1 MRRASGPP
9 GDSARRARRRARP
22 TGRSRRTTFVRV
34 TGEQAGVLIR
44 PDDVVGRG
52 DDRRDVGT
60 RRAHSGGRGTVGSGA
75 RLPRD
80 EAEGEPKSLDWL
92 AMSREIPERDR
103 CGGSYDSRRVAAA
116 TGSACRATV
125 AVYATF
131 RRNRASMLGPQAPSA
146 LESPCPHRRA
156 LGLVGAL
163 VLSLTLLGGMAPA
176 AAAAD
181 GPTMDARVLLQGH
194 ARLGS
199 WLAIEVRLQNEGAPV
214 VGELRLQGGSQ
225 GGTRFS
231 VPVDLP
237 SPSDKR
243 YTLYAQPPAFGG
255 QIEVLLVVGD
265 KTVASKKVAFTVH
278 DVNQLTSALSRRNR
292 PGSCP
297 GSSSRRSRTTRTRSS
312 SRSTSPTCRTGWRP
326 GRRSIASSGRTSTPT
341 RSRSSR
347 SPRSAAGSRSAA
359 G

>member
-1 MRRASGPP
+1 MS
-9 GDSARRARRRARP
+9 
-22 TGRSRRTTFVRV
+22 V
-34 TGEQAGVLIR
+34 T
-44 PDDVVGRG
+44 
-52 DDRRDVGT
+52 
-60 RRAHSGGRGTVGSGA
+60 
-75 RLPRD
+75 
-80 EAEGEPKSLDWL
+80 
-92 AMSREIPERDR
+92 
-103 CGGSYDSRRVAAA
+103 
-116 TGSACRATV
+116 
-125 AVYATF
+125 
-131 RRNRASMLGPQAPSA
+131 
-146 LESPCPHRRA
+146 RRA

-163 VLSLTLLGGMAPA
+163 ALSLTLLGGMAPA

-265 KTVASKKVAFTVH
+265 KTLASKKVAFTVH
-278 DVNQLTSALSRRNR
+278 DINQLTIGVVAAQPAGHRVRDPA
-292 PGSCP
+292 PGGPEQREP
-297 GSSSRRSRTTRTRSS
+297 GRHPARA
-312 SRSTSPTCRTGWRP
+312 SPTCRSGWRP
-326 GRRSIASSGRTSTPT
+326 GRRSIASSGRTSTPIN
-341 RSRSSR
+341 SRSSR

-359 G
+359 A